1 MKCGI
6 ANAQPC
12 RITTKLCLL
21 VVGCATLF
29 AASCTSL
36 NLGAGK
42 KAKQDALPPGIVTPQ
57 QKREKWKAL
66 VESAKEG
73 NSAEVSRELTRE
85 FKSEED
91 PFLRAEL
98 LRIAER
104 LPPHAILPLVSDGL
118 EDPHPDVRTAACRLA
133 GQAKLSAVLGKLTA
147 LAEKDA
153 EGDVRKAAVKALGE
167 FQDPQAL
174 AVLGKSL
181 RERDP
186 ALQYLAIRSLKQAT
200 GKDFGYDI
208 AKWQSYLN
216 GQLGGATEGP
226 VLAGREGRQY

>member
-1 MKCGI
+1 MKCGT
-6 ANAQPC
+6 ANVQSW
-12 RITTKLCLL
+12 RITAKLCLL

-29 AASCTSL
+29 ATSCTSL
-36 NLGAGK
+36 NLGGGK
-42 KAKQDALPPGIVTPQ
+42 KAKKDALPPGIVTPQ

-98 LRIAER
+98 LRIAGR
-104 LPPHAILPLVSDGL
+104 LPPDSILPLVSAGL
-118 EDPHPDVRTAACRLA
+118 KDPHPNVRTAACRLA
-133 GQAKLSAVLGKLTA
+133 GQAKLSAVLGELAA
-147 LAEKDA
+147 LAEKDP

-174 AVLGKSL
+174 AVLGKLL

-216 GQLGGATEGP
+216 GQLGNGAEGP